1 MADEVD
7 IANQQAARWL
17 QQSLEAARKSSNTLA
32 PKGACH
38 YCDTA
43 FEPSEPHASRKLFCD
58 SECAADYEREQKLKN
73 R

>member
-17 QQSLEAARKSSNTLA
+17 QQSLEAARKTSNKMA
-32 PKGACH
+32 PKGACY
-38 YCDTA
+38 YCDTVFTA
-43 FEPSEPHASRKLFCD
+43 QEAHADKKLFCD
-58 SECAADYEREQKLKN
+58 SDCAADYEREQRLKN